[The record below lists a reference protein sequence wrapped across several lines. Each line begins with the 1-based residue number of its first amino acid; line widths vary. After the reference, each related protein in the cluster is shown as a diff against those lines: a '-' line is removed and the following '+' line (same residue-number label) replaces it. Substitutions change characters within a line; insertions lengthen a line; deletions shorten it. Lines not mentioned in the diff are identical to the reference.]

1 MLEVGGW
8 ETNNYKYSACLVIRV
23 QLVVTWC
30 PGSSA
35 ASLLVLTGHKT
46 SHSFNSWPRHH
57 LLPTLMRTWTNLS
70 RLIKPMAALQSR
82 RESVFGKCRPA
93 APVRRRLGCNYTSS
107 EHSLQ
112 PVIESLNILCWL
124 QHKWHYNMQKVT
136 EHWAA
141 TINKYLQWICVGT
154 PLPLHNKYIYK
165 TTKDSLKL
173 MIMGVLGGR
182 IESHLVYQL
191 DPRNA
196 TPGNLASDMTTQLI
210 IIFFMKDLIS

>member
-1 MLEVGGW
+1 MDTKDFSYICHKNLSKSWCLIVVLEVGGW
-8 ETNNYKYSACLVIRV
+8 VTNNYKYSACLVIRV

-124 QHKWHYNMQKVT
+124 HHKWHYNMQKVT

-141 TINKYLQWICVGT
+141 TINKYLQWIWFVWGHHYLCT
-154 PLPLHNKYIYK
+154 INIFTRQQK
-165 TTKDSLKL
+165 T
-173 MIMGVLGGR
+173 V
-182 IESHLVYQL
+182 
-191 DPRNA
+191 
-196 TPGNLASDMTTQLI
+196 
-210 IIFFMKDLIS
+210 

>member
-1 MLEVGGW
+1 MKAVVAAFNQEKALVGAFSVL
-8 ETNNYKYSACLVIRV
+8 TNLRMELF
-23 QLVVTWC
+23 QGLVVTWC
-30 PGSSA
+30 PGSGA

-57 LLPTLMRTWTNLS
+57 LLPTLMSTRTNLS

-141 TINKYLQWICVGT
+141 TINKYLQSAYIFCLFLWIWFVSGHHYLCT
-154 PLPLHNKYIYK
+154 INIFTRQQK
-165 TTKDSLKL
+165 T
-173 MIMGVLGGR
+173 V
-182 IESHLVYQL
+182 
-191 DPRNA
+191 
-196 TPGNLASDMTTQLI
+196 
-210 IIFFMKDLIS
+210 